1 MQRIATSLVLLVMIA
16 TGAKLAADRNA
27 IPAAAKQ
34 PGAQSEVRTAEVRTA
49 EVRTAEIRTAQ
60 TADTSPAAGA
70 SPRSEN
76 AAPMPAQL
84 TWLEDPSVM
93 DGSWRK
99 WPSLTDF

>member
-1 MQRIATSLVLLVMIA
+1 MIA

-27 IPAAAKQ
+27 APAAANQ
-34 PGAQSEVRTAEVRTA
+34 PGAQSEIRSAEIRSA
-49 EVRTAEIRTAQ
+49 EIRSAEIRTAAVTTAE
-60 TADTSPAAGA
+60 TADTPQAP
-70 SPRSEN
+70 SPRSDG
-76 AAPMPAQL
+76 AVPAPAQL

>member
-49 EVRTAEIRTAQ
+49 EIRTAQ
-60 TADTSPAAGA
+60 TADTSQAAGA

-93 DGSWRK
+93 DGSWRE